1 MPKKD
6 VCYVAT
12 DALEPRYL
20 KGQIISIKEPNSEW
34 SEIERGSKA
43 PENSDIKF
51 AVKTL
56 VVAKTKL
63 EASVQRE
70 NRLVIIKKNNRDF
83 VDTAPNYVPP
93 ERV

>member
-12 DALEPRYL
+12 DILEPKYL
-20 KGQIISIKEPNSEW
+20 KGQIVAIKEPDSEW
-34 SEIERGSKA
+34 SEIERGNNN

-56 VVAKTKL
+56 VIAKAKL
-63 EASVQRE
+63 EPSVQKE
-70 NRLVIIKKNNRDF
+70 NRLVITKKNNRDF
-83 VDTAPNYVPP
+83 VDTVPNHMPP
-93 ERV
+93 GKE